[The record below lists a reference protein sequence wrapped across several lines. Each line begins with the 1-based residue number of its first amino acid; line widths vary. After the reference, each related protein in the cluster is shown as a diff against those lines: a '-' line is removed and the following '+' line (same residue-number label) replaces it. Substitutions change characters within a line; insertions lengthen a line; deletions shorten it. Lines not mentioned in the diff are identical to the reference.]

1 MVVTAGVMALCFSA
15 QGASAQATYTLKAM
29 PKTVAWGY
37 YDAKEVPSQ
46 QSTGKPPAMPPAFAT
61 IKNTK
66 EFNAVQFGQGNTF
79 AILKTPPEFQLDG
92 FAISGDGK
100 LLAMGW
106 GSGKIDLWDLQKK
119 KRIGDFKS
127 EVGGPGEMK
136 FDSTANHLL
145 VTGSSGKFA
154 FLEIPK
160 GKKSRA
166 FVIPL
171 GKYKYD
177 IQQVVLDPSGRWLAY
192 ADEESSKVL
201 DLSTDPPKSIAD
213 LQDACSVS
221 LSLDGTELWTVSR
234 TQLTAYSTTTW
245 EVIGHWPLKSPPVA
259 TASVRLRT
267 GVSKDGAR
275 VVAVPSSNGLVIY
288 RGPGMDGSYATDKS
302 TTTVAFAAAS
312 RIYVNLGLGLTLVNS
327 EGAASCKRSLQGWSG
342 YDVSEDGQ
350 WIAVAQ
356 TNSVSVWR
364 MDDLL
369 RDCEAGR

>member
-1 MVVTAGVMALCFSA
+1 MTTLRHSSVFFTRACLLLAAFLGGAMLC
-15 QGASAQATYTLKAM
+15 Q
-29 PKTVAWGY
+29 VAP
-37 YDAKEVPSQ
+37 ARAQ
-46 QSTGKPPAMPPAFAT
+46 QSAGKSPAMPPAFAT

-66 EFNAVQFGQGNTF
+66 EFNAVQFGPGNTF
-79 AILKTPPEFQLDG
+79 AILKTPPEFQLNE
-92 FAISGDGK
+92 FAISGDGQF
-100 LLAMGW
+100 LAMGW

-119 KRIGDFKS
+119 KRVGDFKS
-127 EVGGPGEMK
+127 EVGAPGVMK
-136 FDSTANHLL
+136 FDARANHLL
-145 VTGSSGKFA
+145 VTGSGGKFS

-160 GKKSRA
+160 GKKTRA

-171 GKYKYD
+171 GKFKYD
-177 IQQVVLDPSGRWLAY
+177 IQQIVLDPSGKWLAY

-201 DLSTDPPKSIAD
+201 NLSDDPPKAIAD

-221 LSLDGTELWTVSR
+221 ISPDGTELWTANRS
-234 TQLTAYSTTTW
+234 QLTAYRTSTW
-245 EVIGHWPLKSPPVA
+245 ERIGHWPLKNPPVA

-267 GVSKDGAR
+267 GISKDGAR
-275 VVAVPSSNGLVIY
+275 VVAVPSSTGLVIY
-288 RGPGMDGSYATDKS
+288 RGPGMEGSNATDKS

-312 RIYVNLGLGLTLVNS
+312 KTFVNLGLGLTVVNS
-327 EGAASCKRSLQGWSG
+327 EGIVSCKRSLLGWSG

>member
-1 MVVTAGVMALCFSA
+1 MITLRLRAAPGTDWLLLVVGFLLATEVWLATPAGA
-15 QGASAQATYTLKAM
+15 QQPTEKL
-29 PKTVAWGY
+29 
-37 YDAKEVPSQ
+37 
-46 QSTGKPPAMPPAFAT
+46 PPMPPAFAT

-66 EFNAVQFGQGNTF
+66 EFNAVQFGPGNTF
-79 AILKTPPEFQLDG
+79 AILKTPPEFQLNA

-136 FDSTANHLL
+136 FDSSANHLL
-145 VTGSSGKFA
+145 VTGSGGKFA
-154 FLEIPK
+154 ILEMSK
-160 GKKSRA
+160 GKKARD
-166 FVIPL
+166 FVVPL
-171 GKYKYD
+171 GKFKYD
-177 IQQVVLDPSGRWLAY
+177 IQQVVLDPSGKWLAY

-201 DLSTDPPKSIAD
+201 DLGTDPPKNVAD

-221 LSLDGTELWTVSR
+221 ISLDGTELWTVNR
-234 TQLTAYSTTTW
+234 TQLAAYNTKTW
-245 EVIGHWPLKSPPVA
+245 ETIGHWPLKSPPVA

-267 GVSKDGAR
+267 GISNDGAR

-288 RGPGMDGSYATDKS
+288 RGPGMEGSYATNKA

-312 RIYVNLGLGLTLVNS
+312 RTYVNLGLGLTFVNS
-327 EGAASCKRSLQGWSG
+327 EGTVSCRRPLQGWSG
-342 YDVSEDGQ
+342 YDVSDDGQ
-350 WIAVAQ
+350 WFAVAQ